1 MADDIAALIESL
13 DIPRAD
19 VMGYSLGGGV
29 ALQTAI
35 RHPGSVRKL
44 VVVSEACKRD
54 GWYPEVL
61 ATFAHMGPAAAAD
74 PDYSPSWVICSGRIM
89 TGRRRLRRLTRLP

>member
-1 MADDIAALIESL
+1 MADDIAALITQLRVE
-13 DIPRAD
+13 PAD

-35 RHPGSVRKL
+35 RHPRSVRKL
-44 VVVSEACKRD
+44 VVVSEPFKRD

-61 ATFAHMGPAAAAD
+61 LGMAQMGPAAAERMKH
-74 PDYSPSWVICSGRIM
+74 SP
-89 TGRRRLRRLTRLP
+89 L